1 LLPHLSDGARPHATH
16 HHLIYL
22 EYSMRGSPLR
32 HAALLVSVVVALL
45 TANVDLQAQ
54 QVVVRGTVSD
64 AASSEPIAAA
74 AVSVKGT
81 SIGTQTNDRGSFTLQ
96 LRGPNDTLV
105 VSRLGFARLVVPV
118 NGRTTVDV
126 ALTRTAVSLSEV
138 VVVGYGTQ
146 KRSDV
151 TGSVSSISQERLQD
165 VPNTSV
171 LQALQGAVPGV
182 TVRTTGGG
190 AEPDNSV
197 MIRGRHSITANTAP
211 LVVLDG
217 IPFNGSLSEINQN
230 DVASIDILKD
240 ASAAAIYGSRGSN
253 GVILITSKQ
262 GDGKPRVSYEGY
274 AGIQQ
279 IAHLPRLMTGAE
291 FIAVKCQRVSA
302 GQNCDADFTTTELAN
317 IAAGNSTDWVD
328 LATRTGMQQ
337 QHNLSVAG
345 GTGGTHYRLSGSDL
359 TVKGIARNDAFDR
372 YTLGFNLDQE
382 LGKRLKVGTTTQL
395 SYTNRGGMPAD
406 FEDASRM
413 NPLTN
418 AFQADG
424 SQTVYPWP
432 EDTFFANPLQ
442 GLLVTNKDLTRRVF
456 TSNHAELAL
465 PFLEGLSY
473 RVNAGLDYASGDV
486 ARYYGRNTRTGFAAG
501 GAAITSNS
509 TRSDWTLENLL
520 RYTHSFGQHSVDLTT
535 LYSIAG
541 HTAESQGL
549 TAKGFPNDVLT
560 YYQPNL
566 AREFD
571 PSAGIT
577 ESNLESQMARL
588 NYNYASRYLVTLT
601 ARRDGYSGFGS
612 NNKFGV
618 FPSAAIGWNIS
629 DESFWPFADRFNSL
643 KLRLSYGKNGNQ
655 AIPPYK
661 TLARLN
667 DQSYVDE
674 GTSLPGFIPSTLG
687 NRNLRWETTTT
698 TNVGA
703 DFGLLDDRITGSV
716 DVYSSKT
723 NDLLLNRAISPTH
736 GIDVITENIG
746 ATANHGVELSLST
759 LNIKRSNLTW
769 RTDFNIAA
777 DRSKIV
783 DLYGNGEDDLVNQW
797 FLGQP
802 IDVNFGYQ
810 FAGIWQAGDDI
821 ANSAQPTA
829 KAGDI
834 RVRDVNGD
842 GKIDPLDRTFLGQ
855 VNPSYTAGLGS
866 TLRYREFT
874 LNAFLHSVQ
883 GVTKA
888 NALFTDNLGD
898 DGRYNTILKQYWT
911 PENPINSYPANRP
924 ATNLGLP
931 VGFYQDASFIRLK
944 DVTLSYDVPERLAS
958 HVGVGSLRVYV
969 NGHNLWTHTKWI
981 GLDPELSSQFSTPLE
996 RSFIGGIDV
1005 HF

>member
-1 LLPHLSDGARPHATH
+1 
-16 HHLIYL
+16 
-22 EYSMRGSPLR
+22 MRR
-32 HAALLVSVVVALL
+32 VALLVPVLVALSG
-45 TANVDLQAQ
+45 AGAELQAQ

-64 AASSEPIAAA
+64 AASSEPVAAA
-74 AVSVKGT
+74 SVAVKGT
-81 SIGTQTNDRGSFTLQ
+81 SLGTQTNDRGEFTLQ
-96 LRGPNDTLV
+96 TRGPNDTLV
-105 VSRLGFARLVVPV
+105 VSRLGFARQQVAV
-118 NGRTTVDV
+118 NGRTTVNV

-151 TGSVSSISQERLQD
+151 TGSVASVSQERLQD

-171 LQALQGAVPGV
+171 LQAMEGAVPGV
-182 TVRTTGGG
+182 TVNTTGGG
-190 AEPDNSV
+190 AEPANSV
-197 MIRGRHSITANTAP
+197 LIRGRHSITASNSP
-211 LVVLDG
+211 LVVVDG

-262 GDGKPRVSYEGY
+262 GNGAPRVSYEGY

-279 IAHLPRLMTGAE
+279 IAHLPRLMTAAE
-291 FIAVKCQRVSA
+291 FAAVKCQRVSA
-302 GQNCDADFTTTELAN
+302 GQNCDADFTTTELASM
-317 IAAGNSTDWVD
+317 AAGQSTDWVD
-328 LATRTGMQQ
+328 LATRTGVQQ
-337 QHNLSVAG
+337 QHNLSIAG
-345 GTGGTHYRLSGSDL
+345 GTGGTHYRISGSDL
-359 TVKGIARNDAFDR
+359 DVKGIAKNDAFDR
-372 YTLGFNLDQE
+372 YTLGLNLDQDF
-382 LGKRLKVGTTTQL
+382 GTRLKVGTNTQL
-395 SYTNRGGMPAD
+395 SYTDRGGMPAD
-406 FEDASRM
+406 FQDAFRM

-418 AFQADG
+418 AFAADG
-424 SQTVYPWP
+424 SQAVYPWP

-442 GLLVTNKDLTRRVF
+442 GLLVTNDDVTRRVF

-486 ARYYGRNTRTGFAAG
+486 ARYYGRNTRTGFAAAG
-501 GAAITSNS
+501 EAITSN
-509 TRSDWTLENLL
+509 TKRSDWTLENLL
-520 RYTHSFGQHSVDLTT
+520 RYARTFDRHSVDLTT
-535 LYSIAG
+535 LYSVAG
-541 HTAESQGL
+541 HTNESASL

-560 YYQPNL
+560 YFQPNL

-571 PSAGIT
+571 PSAGYT
-577 ESNLESQMARL
+577 ESKLVSQMARL
-588 NYNYASRYLVTLT
+588 NYSYASRYLVTLT

-618 FPSAAIGWNIS
+618 FPSAALGWNIS

-643 KLRLSYGKNGNQ
+643 KLRVSYGKNGNQ
-655 AIPPYK
+655 AIAPYQ

-667 DQSYVDE
+667 DESYVDE

-687 NRNLRWETTTT
+687 NQNLRWETTTAA
-698 TNVGA
+698 NVGA
-703 DFGLLDDRITGSV
+703 DFGLLADRITGSL

-723 NDLLLNRAISPTH
+723 SDLLLDRAISPTH
-736 GIDVITENIG
+736 GIDAITENIG

-759 LNIKRSNLTW
+759 LNVQRSDLTW

-777 DRSKIV
+777 DRSRIV

-797 FLGQP
+797 FIGQP
-802 IDVNFGYQ
+802 IDVNYGYQ
-810 FAGIWQAGDDI
+810 FDGIWQTGDDI

-829 KAGDI
+829 KPGDI

-842 GKIDPLDRTFLGQ
+842 GTIDPLDRTFLGR
-855 VNPSYTAGLGS
+855 VNPTYTAGLGS
-866 TLRYREFT
+866 TLRYRAFT
-874 LNAFLHSVQ
+874 LNAFLHTVQ

-888 NALFTDNLGD
+888 NALFDDNLGD

-931 VGFYQDASFIRLK
+931 IAFYQDASFIRLK
-944 DVTLSYDVPERLAS
+944 DVTLSYDVPQQLA
-958 HVGVGSLRVYV
+958 GRIGAGSLRLYV
-969 NGHNLWTHTKWI
+969 NGHNLWTHTKWT
-981 GLDPELSSQFSTPLE
+981 GLDPELSSQYATPLE